1 MSEAVIRIL
10 WGFATVITVG
20 AASMCVFLSWLTLRM
35 SKDTLRNQPKQ
46 VKVGALIGYGVV
58 CASVL
63 GILYGI
69 GAALF
74 G

>member
-1 MSEAVIRIL
+1 MSKAVIQIL
-10 WGFATVITVG
+10 WGFATVVVLLT
-20 AASMCVFLSWLTLRM
+20 ATCCVFLSWLTLRM
-35 SKDTLRNQPKQ
+35 SKDTLTKQPQQ
-46 VKVGALIGYGVV
+46 VRVGALIGYGVV